1 MSIGDVDSSP
11 QDNEL
16 ADIPSDPATDPRRPE
31 RSDSGSRA
39 EDPRPVTPGPPTP
52 VPPTHWP
59 ELSRVPPLAFL
70 ASAAALV
77 HTVLFR
83 SLLPLLAGRG
93 VTMPTLLALAAP
105 YSLNLAACAGM
116 VALAA
121 SSLEI
126 VRARE
131 LTYLG
136 RRIMIAMLAGVLL
149 TTLAFA
155 TFLPSALVTPQLV
168 LLAAGALHF
177 YVVQIAMTTLRAH
190 TTLAG
195 RTTVALVATAS
206 LFPLIS
212 LIVRHLEPVSRW
224 PFAHEGVASL
234 HALGELAYLFVPIAA
249 AFVVMPWEDDA
260 AGRRARRAGAIAVVC
275 MAVLF
280 GAAARIPN
288 SLYGH
293 VMYSTLRLEWALER
307 ASLGYAVPVSL
318 AVGAATA
325 AVFSRDQRHRQ
336 GGAGLWLW
344 LAGGYNPLTPARV
357 FMAALAATL
366 VCRAILGVG
375 PVPSKRQV

>member
-11 QDNEL
+11 HENEL
-16 ADIPSDPATDPRRPE
+16 ADAPSDPATDPKRPQ
-31 RSDSGSRA
+31 RSEPS
-39 EDPRPVTPGPPTP
+39 PPGR
-52 VPPTHWP
+52 WP
-59 ELSRVPPLAFL
+59 ELSQVPPLALL

-83 SLLPLLAGRG
+83 FLLPLLAGRG
-93 VTMPTLLALAAP
+93 LALPTLLALAAP

-116 VALAA
+116 VALTA

-126 VRARE
+126 VRARD

-136 RRIMIAMLAGVLL
+136 RRIMIALLAGMLI

-155 TFLPSALVTPQLV
+155 TFLPSGYVNTQLV
-168 LLAAGALHF
+168 LLAAGALHT
-177 YVVQIAMTTLRAH
+177 YVVQIAMTALRAH
-190 TTLAG
+190 STLAG
-195 RTTVALVATAS
+195 RTSVALLAAAS
-206 LFPLIS
+206 LFPLCS
-212 LIVRHLEPVSRW
+212 LIVRHAEPASRLS
-224 PFAHEGVASL
+224 FAQEGVASL
-234 HALGELAYLFVPIAA
+234 HALGELAYLCVPIAA
-249 AFVVMPWEDDA
+249 AFVVLPWSDDP
-260 AGRRARRAGAIAVVC
+260 AGQRARRAGAIAVVC

-280 GAAARIPN
+280 GAASRIPN
-288 SLYGH
+288 SLYAH
-293 VMYSTLRLEWALER
+293 LMYSTLRLEWALER
-307 ASLGYAVPVSL
+307 ASLGYAVPISL

-325 AVFSRDQRHRQ
+325 AVFSRDPRHRQ

-375 PVPSKRQV
+375 PVPSKKPV